1 MDISKSCERY
11 LQRYREHEI
20 PENSHQAG
28 TWQDVLVTPVYKESP
43 QLLKRLI
50 CLPKGHGRTLVILV
64 INHPDTQANSQINNA
79 IRQAS
84 NSLAPA
90 ATTKPQLA
98 IKQLNSHTDLYVH
111 DLDNISGPIPAS
123 QGVGLARK
131 IGCDIAFTWIQT
143 GSISSAWMCSGD
155 ADAVYP
161 TDYFMQLA
169 NVPNDRVAAVFPFRH
184 VPGGEPACDAATALY
199 ELRLHCYRLG
209 LEYAASPYAMHTLGS
224 ALAVKASSYAQVRG
238 FPKRSGGEDFYL
250 LNKLAKVGAIE
261 SLCGNT
267 IDITSRISDRIPFG
281 TGPAVGALCATG
293 ELNQQPLFYHP
304 DCFLALRG
312 FLQTIELRGADLE
325 CEHLEAALA
334 EAEMDAQLREPIC
347 RIGKEMGLSAALE
360 HCRRQSTCAAQYL
373 RQFHQWF
380 DGFRTLK
387 FIHGIRDA
395 GRPMQSFDQLC
406 HLTPNFLPPALCASD
421 VESRLQAIRQHWAW
435 KSG

>member
-11 LQRYREHEI
+11 LQRYREHEL
-20 PENSHQAG
+20 PESLHEPD
-28 TWQDVLVTPVYKESP
+28 TWQDVLVIPAYKESP
-43 QLLKRLI
+43 ELIKRLM
-50 CLPKGHGRTLVILV
+50 CLPKGHGRSLVIMV

-79 IRQAS
+79 LRHAI
-84 NSLAPA
+84 NGLAPA
-90 ATTKPQLA
+90 DTTKPQLA

-111 DLDNISGPIPAS
+111 DLDNISGPISAS

-131 IGCDIAFTWIQT
+131 TGCDIAFTWIQN
-143 GSISSAWMCSGD
+143 GSIGSEWICSGD
-155 ADAVYP
+155 ADATYP
-161 TDYFMQLA
+161 TDYFVQLA
-169 NVPNDRVAAVFPFRH
+169 NVPGDRVGAVYPFRH
-184 VPGGEPACDAATALY
+184 VPGGEPACDAATASY
-199 ELRLHCYRLG
+199 ELHLHHYRLG

-224 ALAVKASSYAQVRG
+224 ALAVKARSYAQVHG

-261 SLCGNT
+261 PLCGNT

-281 TGPAVGALCATG
+281 TGPAVEVLCATG
-293 ELNQQPLFYHP
+293 ELSQQPLFYHP
-304 DCFLALRG
+304 ECFLALRG
-312 FLQTIELRGADLE
+312 FLQIVELRGADLDY
-325 CEHLEAALA
+325 EHLETALA
-334 EAEMDAQLREPIC
+334 ETEMGAQLREHIC
-347 RIGKEMGLSAALE
+347 RIGKKMGLSAALE

-395 GRPMQSFDQLC
+395 GWPMQSFDQLR
-406 HLTPNFLPPALCASD
+406 HLTPNFLPPARCASD
-421 VESRLQAIRQHWAW
+421 VESQLQAIRQHWAW